1 MQYNHHQA
9 ITILE
14 RTPAVLRTYLYDLP
28 TEWTSPNEGSDTW
41 SPFDII
47 GHLIHGEQ
55 EDWLKRANLILSD
68 KQDKTFAPF
77 DRFAQFEH
85 SKGKSMNELLDEF
98 ETLRVENLKEL
109 KSLHLSD
116 EQLKLKGNHPV
127 LGDVTL
133 KELLSCWVVHDLGH
147 ISQIS
152 RVMAK
157 QYKTEVGPWIQF
169 LGILK

>member
-1 MQYNHHQA
+1 MQYNLPQA

-28 TEWTSPNEGSDTW
+28 TEWTSPNEGPDTW

-55 EDWLKRANLILSD
+55 EDWLKRTNLILSD
-68 KQDKTFAPF
+68 NEDKTFEPF
-77 DRFAQFEH
+77 DRFAQFEL
-85 SKGKSMNELLDEF
+85 SKGKTINELLDEF
-98 ETLRVENLKEL
+98 EALRIENLRQLKEL
-109 KSLHLSD
+109 NLSE
-116 EQLKLKGNHPV
+116 EQLQLKGRHPA

-157 QYKTEVGPWIQF
+157 QYKAEVGPWIEF

>member
-1 MQYNHHQA
+1 MQYNLTQA
-9 ITILE
+9 IAILE
-14 RTPAVLRTYLYDLP
+14 RTPTVLRTYLYDLP
-28 TEWTSPNEGSDTW
+28 TEWTSLNEGPDTW
-41 SPFDII
+41 SPFDVI

-68 KQDKTFAPF
+68 KEDKTFAPF

-85 SKGKSMNELLDEF
+85 SKGKSMNQLLDEF
-98 ETLRVENLKEL
+98 EALRAENLKEL
-109 KSLHLSD
+109 KSFNLSD
-116 EQLKLKGNHPV
+116 EQLQLKGKHPV

-157 QYKTEVGPWIQF
+157 QYKAEVGPWIQF

>member
-1 MQYNHHQA
+1 MNYNLTQA
-9 ITILE
+9 IHILE
-14 RTPAVLRTYLYDLP
+14 RTPAVLKTYLYGLSI
-28 TEWTSPNEGSDTW
+28 EWTSSNEGPETW

-55 EDWLKRANLILSD
+55 EDWLQRSNLILSNNE
-68 KQDKTFAPF
+68 DKTFQPF

-85 SKGKSMNELLDEF
+85 SKGKSINELLDEF
-98 ETLRVENLKEL
+98 EVLRSKNIEKLKALNLSE
-109 KSLHLSD
+109 
-116 EQLKLKGNHPV
+116 EQLKLKGKHPV

-157 QYKTEVGPWIQF
+157 QYKDEVGPWIQF